1 MIASIRGEVLAI
13 VDNAVIIDVGGVGI
27 STLVV
32 ERTLQTLSIGS
43 KATLHTSLMVREDS
57 LTLFGFEDTQER
69 DLFVLLQTVTGI
81 GPRVAQSILN
91 TLTVSDLRNAIGS
104 ESAAALEKVSG
115 LGKKGAARIILE
127 LKDKVSGVNQ
137 RSVTGD
143 TAWQS
148 SISAALSGLG
158 FTGREIDQAIASVS
172 VTALDQP
179 LEEKLRVALLNLQS
193 PQSRGGSRG
202 RGSTINF
209 RCAALIR

>member
-13 VDNAVIIDVGGVGI
+13 IDNSVVIDVGGVGI

-91 TLTVSDLRNAIGS
+91 TLTVNDLRNAIAN

-127 LKDKVSGVNQ
+127 LQDKVSGVNQ
-137 RSVTGD
+137 RSTSVDSG
-143 TAWQS
+143 WQS

-158 FTGREIDQAIASVS
+158 FTGREIDQAISSVAVS
-172 VTALDQP
+172 ALDQP
-179 LEEKLRVALLNLQS
+179 LEEKLRFALLNLQS
-193 PQSRGGSRG
+193 PQNRGGG
-202 RGSTINF
+202 RG
-209 RCAALIR
+209 

>member
-137 RSVTGD
+137 RSITGD

-158 FTGREIDQAIASVS
+158 FTGREIDQGIASVS

-202 RGSTINF
+202 
-209 RCAALIR
+209 

>member
-104 ESAAALEKVSG
+104 ESAGALEKVSG

-172 VTALDQP
+172 VSALDQP

-193 PQSRGGSRG
+193 PQNRGGSRG
-202 RGSTINF
+202 
-209 RCAALIR
+209 

>member
-13 VDNAVIIDVGGVGI
+13 VDNSVVIDVGGVGI

-172 VTALDQP
+172 VSALDQP

-202 RGSTINF
+202 
-209 RCAALIR
+209 

>member
-13 VDNAVIIDVGGVGI
+13 IDNSVVIDVGGVGI

-91 TLTVSDLRNAIGS
+91 TLTVSDLRNAIGN

-137 RSVTGD
+137 RISTGESG
-143 TAWQS
+143 WQS

-158 FTGREIDQAIASVS
+158 FTGREIDQAISSVA

-193 PQSRGGSRG
+193 PQSRGGTR
-202 RGSTINF
+202 
-209 RCAALIR
+209 A

>member
-13 VDNAVIIDVGGVGI
+13 IDNSVVIDVGGVGI

-91 TLTVSDLRNAIGS
+91 TLTVSDLRNAIGN

-127 LKDKVSGVNQ
+127 LKDKVSGVSH
-137 RSVTGD
+137 RSASGD
-143 TAWQS
+143 SGWQS

-158 FTGREIDQAIASVS
+158 FTGREIDQAISSVS
-172 VTALDQP
+172 ITALDQP

-193 PQSRGGSRG
+193 PQSRGGVRG
-202 RGSTINF
+202 
-209 RCAALIR
+209 

>member
-1 MIASIRGEVLAI
+1 MISLLSGTVRSIHSDR
-13 VDNAVIIDVGGVGI
+13 
-27 STLVV
+27 LVV
-32 ERTLQTLSIGS
+32 EVGGFGLSVLVTP
-43 KATLHTSLMVREDS
+43 ATTTQVSLGAQIQLFTSLVVREDS

-137 RSVTGD
+137 RSITGD

-202 RGSTINF
+202 
-209 RCAALIR
+209 

>member
-13 VDNAVIIDVGGVGI
+13 IDNSVVIDVGGVGI

-91 TLTVSDLRNAIGS
+91 TLTVSDLRNAIGN

-137 RSVTGD
+137 RITTGNSG
-143 TAWQS
+143 WQS

-158 FTGREIDQAIASVS
+158 FTGREIDQAISSVA

-193 PQSRGGSRG
+193 PQSRGGTRG
-202 RGSTINF
+202 
-209 RCAALIR
+209 

>member
-13 VDNAVIIDVGGVGI
+13 IDNSVVIDVGGVGI

-32 ERTLQTLSIGS
+32 ERTLQTLSIGA

-91 TLTVSDLRNAIGS
+91 TLTVSDLRNAIGN

-137 RSVTGD
+137 RITTGD
-143 TAWQS
+143 TGWQS

-158 FTGREIDQAIASVS
+158 FTGREIDQAISSVA

-193 PQSRGGSRG
+193 PQSRGGTRG
-202 RGSTINF
+202 
-209 RCAALIR
+209 

>member
-13 VDNAVIIDVGGVGI
+13 IDNSVVIDVGGVGI

-32 ERTLQTLSIGS
+32 ERTLQTLSIGA

-91 TLTVSDLRNAIGS
+91 TLTVSDLRNAIGN

-137 RSVTGD
+137 RITTGD
-143 TAWQS
+143 SGWQS

-172 VTALDQP
+172 VSALDQP

-202 RGSTINF
+202 
-209 RCAALIR
+209 

>member
-13 VDNAVIIDVGGVGI
+13 IDNSVVIDVGGVGI

-69 DLFVLLQTVTGI
+69 DLFILLQTVTGI

-91 TLTVSDLRNAIGS
+91 TLTVSDLRNAIGN

-137 RSVTGD
+137 RISTGESG
-143 TAWQS
+143 WQS

-158 FTGREIDQAIASVS
+158 FTGREIDQAISSVA

-193 PQSRGGSRG
+193 PQSRGGTRG
-202 RGSTINF
+202 
-209 RCAALIR
+209 

>member
-137 RSVTGD
+137 RSFTGD

-193 PQSRGGSRG
+193 PQSRGGLRG
-202 RGSTINF
+202 
-209 RCAALIR
+209 

>member
-91 TLTVSDLRNAIGS
+91 TLTVSDLRNAIGN

-137 RSVTGD
+137 RITTGD
-143 TAWQS
+143 SGWQS

-172 VTALDQP
+172 VSALDQP

-202 RGSTINF
+202 
-209 RCAALIR
+209 

>member
-13 VDNAVIIDVGGVGI
+13 IDNSVVIDVGGVGI

-32 ERTLQTLSIGS
+32 ERTLQTLSIGA

-91 TLTVSDLRNAIGS
+91 TLTVSDLRNAIGN
-104 ESAAALEKVSG
+104 ESAASLEKVSG

-137 RSVTGD
+137 RITTGGSG
-143 TAWQS
+143 WQS

-158 FTGREIDQAIASVS
+158 FTGREIDQAISSVA

-193 PQSRGGSRG
+193 PQSRGGTRG
-202 RGSTINF
+202 
-209 RCAALIR
+209 

>member
-69 DLFVLLQTVTGI
+69 DFFVLLQTVTGI

-115 LGKKGAARIILE
+115 LGKKGVARIILE

-137 RSVTGD
+137 RSITGD

-202 RGSTINF
+202 
-209 RCAALIR
+209 

>member
-13 VDNAVIIDVGGVGI
+13 IDNSVVIDVGGVGI

-32 ERTLQTLSIGS
+32 ERTLQTLSIGA

-91 TLTVSDLRNAIGS
+91 TLTVSDLRNAIGN

-137 RSVTGD
+137 RITTRDSG
-143 TAWQS
+143 WQS

-172 VTALDQP
+172 VSALDQP

-202 RGSTINF
+202 
-209 RCAALIR
+209 

>member
-13 VDNAVIIDVGGVGI
+13 VDNAVVIDVGGVGI

-32 ERTLQTLSIGS
+32 ERTLQTLSIGA

-91 TLTVSDLRNAIGS
+91 TLTVSDLRNAIGN
-104 ESAAALEKVSG
+104 ESAGALEKVSG

-127 LKDKVSGVNQ
+127 LKDKVSGVSH
-137 RSVTGD
+137 RSATGD
-143 TAWQS
+143 SGWQS

-158 FTGREIDQAIASVS
+158 FTGREIDQAISSVS
-172 VTALDQP
+172 ITALDQP

-193 PQSRGGSRG
+193 PQSRGGARG
-202 RGSTINF
+202 
-209 RCAALIR
+209 

>member
-91 TLTVSDLRNAIGS
+91 TLTVNDLRNAIGN

-137 RSVTGD
+137 RITSGD
-143 TAWQS
+143 SAWQS

-179 LEEKLRVALLNLQS
+179 LEEKLRVALWNVQS
-193 PQSRGGSRG
+193 PKSRGGSRG
-202 RGSTINF
+202 
-209 RCAALIR
+209 

>member
-13 VDNAVIIDVGGVGI
+13 IDNSVVIDVGGVGI

-32 ERTLQTLSIGS
+32 ERTLQTLSIGA

-91 TLTVSDLRNAIGS
+91 TLTVSDLRNAIGN

-137 RSVTGD
+137 RISTGD
-143 TAWQS
+143 SGWQS

-158 FTGREIDQAIASVS
+158 FTGREIDQAISSVA

-193 PQSRGGSRG
+193 PQSRGGTRG
-202 RGSTINF
+202 
-209 RCAALIR
+209 

>member
-69 DLFVLLQTVTGI
+69 DFFVLLQTVTGI

-137 RSVTGD
+137 RSITGD

-158 FTGREIDQAIASVS
+158 FTGREIDQGIASVS

-202 RGSTINF
+202 
-209 RCAALIR
+209 

>member
-13 VDNAVIIDVGGVGI
+13 IDNSVVIDVGGVGI

-32 ERTLQTLSIGS
+32 ERTLQTLSIGA

-91 TLTVSDLRNAIGS
+91 TLTVSDLRNAIGN

-137 RSVTGD
+137 RIASGD
-143 TAWQS
+143 SGWQS

-158 FTGREIDQAIASVS
+158 FTGREIDQAISSVA

-193 PQSRGGSRG
+193 PQSRGGTRG
-202 RGSTINF
+202 
-209 RCAALIR
+209 

>member
-13 VDNAVIIDVGGVGI
+13 VDNAVVIDVGGVGI

-115 LGKKGAARIILE
+115 LGKKGVARIILE

-137 RSVTGD
+137 RSITGD

-193 PQSRGGSRG
+193 PQSRGGPRG
-202 RGSTINF
+202 
-209 RCAALIR
+209 

>member
-13 VDNAVIIDVGGVGI
+13 VDNSVVIDVGGVGI

-43 KATLHTSLMVREDS
+43 KATLHTSLIVREDS

-172 VTALDQP
+172 VSALDQP

-202 RGSTINF
+202 
-209 RCAALIR
+209 

>member
-13 VDNAVIIDVGGVGI
+13 IDNSVVIDVGGVGI

-32 ERTLQTLSIGS
+32 ERTLQTLSIGA

-91 TLTVSDLRNAIGS
+91 TLTVSDLRNAIGN

-137 RSVTGD
+137 RITTGD
-143 TAWQS
+143 SGWQS

-158 FTGREIDQAIASVS
+158 FTGREIDQAISSVA

-202 RGSTINF
+202 
-209 RCAALIR
+209 

>member
-13 VDNAVIIDVGGVGI
+13 VDNSVVIDVGGVGI

-81 GPRVAQSILN
+81 VPRVAQSILN

-115 LGKKGAARIILE
+115 LGKKGAAIIILE

-172 VTALDQP
+172 VSALDQP

-193 PQSRGGSRG
+193 PQSRGG
-202 RGSTINF
+202 
-209 RCAALIR
+209 

>member
-13 VDNAVIIDVGGVGI
+13 IDNSVVIDVGGVGI

-91 TLTVSDLRNAIGS
+91 TLTVSDLRNAIGN

-137 RSVTGD
+137 RITTGD
-143 TAWQS
+143 SGWQS

-172 VTALDQP
+172 VSALDQP

-202 RGSTINF
+202 
-209 RCAALIR
+209 

>member
-13 VDNAVIIDVGGVGI
+13 VDNSVVIDVGGVGI

-91 TLTVSDLRNAIGS
+91 TLTVSDLRNAIGN

-127 LKDKVSGVNQ
+127 LKDKVSGVSH
-137 RSVTGD
+137 RSASGD
-143 TAWQS
+143 SGWQS

-158 FTGREIDQAIASVS
+158 FTGREIDQAISSVS
-172 VTALDQP
+172 ITALDQP

-193 PQSRGGSRG
+193 PQSRGGARG
-202 RGSTINF
+202 
-209 RCAALIR
+209 

>member
-13 VDNAVIIDVGGVGI
+13 IDNSVVIDVGGVGI

-32 ERTLQTLSIGS
+32 ERTLQTLSIGA

-91 TLTVSDLRNAIGS
+91 TLTVSDLRNAIGN

-137 RSVTGD
+137 RISTGESG
-143 TAWQS
+143 WQS

-158 FTGREIDQAIASVS
+158 FTGREIDQAISSVA

-193 PQSRGGSRG
+193 PQSRGGTRG
-202 RGSTINF
+202 
-209 RCAALIR
+209 

>member
-193 PQSRGGSRG
+193 PQNRGGARG
-202 RGSTINF
+202 
-209 RCAALIR
+209 

>member
-13 VDNAVIIDVGGVGI
+13 IDNSVVIDVGGVGI

-32 ERTLQTLSIGS
+32 ERTLQTLSIGA

-91 TLTVSDLRNAIGS
+91 TLTVSDLRNAIGN

-137 RSVTGD
+137 RISTGD
-143 TAWQS
+143 SGWQS
-148 SISAALSGLG
+148 SISDALSGLG
-158 FTGREIDQAIASVS
+158 FTGREIDQAISSVAVS
-172 VTALDQP
+172 ALDQP

-193 PQSRGGSRG
+193 PQNRGGG
-202 RGSTINF
+202 RG
-209 RCAALIR
+209 

>member
-69 DLFVLLQTVTGI
+69 DLFVKACKLLTVASLQTVTGI

-91 TLTVSDLRNAIGS
+91 TLTVSDLRNAIGN

-193 PQSRGGSRG
+193 PQNRGGSRG
-202 RGSTINF
+202 
-209 RCAALIR
+209 

>member
-91 TLTVSDLRNAIGS
+91 TLTVNDLRNAIAN

-127 LKDKVSGVNQ
+127 LQDKVSGVNQ
-137 RSVTGD
+137 RSTSVDSG
-143 TAWQS
+143 WQS

-158 FTGREIDQAIASVS
+158 FTGREIDQAISSVAVS
-172 VTALDQP
+172 ALDQP

-193 PQSRGGSRG
+193 PQNRGGG
-202 RGSTINF
+202 RG
-209 RCAALIR
+209 

>member
-13 VDNAVIIDVGGVGI
+13 IDNSVVIDVGGVGI

-137 RSVTGD
+137 RSITGD

-158 FTGREIDQAIASVS
+158 FTGREIDLAIASVS

-202 RGSTINF
+202 
-209 RCAALIR
+209 

>member
-13 VDNAVIIDVGGVGI
+13 VDNSVVIDVGGVGI

-193 PQSRGGSRG
+193 PQSLGGSRG
-202 RGSTINF
+202 
-209 RCAALIR
+209 

>member
-13 VDNAVIIDVGGVGI
+13 IDNSVVIDVGGVGI

-91 TLTVSDLRNAIGS
+91 TLTVNDLRNAIAN

-127 LKDKVSGVNQ
+127 LQDKVSGVNQ
-137 RSVTGD
+137 RSTSVD
-143 TAWQS
+143 SSWQS

-158 FTGREIDQAIASVS
+158 FTGREIDQAISSVAVS
-172 VTALDQP
+172 ALDQP

-193 PQSRGGSRG
+193 PQNRGGG
-202 RGSTINF
+202 RG
-209 RCAALIR
+209 

>member
-13 VDNAVIIDVGGVGI
+13 IDNSVVIDVGGVGI

-91 TLTVSDLRNAIGS
+91 TLTVSDLRNAIGN
-104 ESAAALEKVSG
+104 ESAGALEKVSG

-127 LKDKVSGVNQ
+127 LKDKVSGVSH
-137 RSVTGD
+137 RSASGD
-143 TAWQS
+143 SGWQS

-158 FTGREIDQAIASVS
+158 FTGREIDQAISSVS
-172 VTALDQP
+172 ITALDQP

-193 PQSRGGSRG
+193 PQSRGGARG
-202 RGSTINF
+202 
-209 RCAALIR
+209 

>member
-13 VDNAVIIDVGGVGI
+13 IDNSVVIDVGGVGI

-69 DLFVLLQTVTGI
+69 DFFVLLQTVTGI

-91 TLTVSDLRNAIGS
+91 TLTVSDLRNAIGN

-137 RSVTGD
+137 RITTGD
-143 TAWQS
+143 SGWQS

-172 VTALDQP
+172 VSALDQP

-202 RGSTINF
+202 
-209 RCAALIR
+209 

>member
-13 VDNAVIIDVGGVGI
+13 IDNSVVIDVGGVGI

-69 DLFVLLQTVTGI
+69 DFFVLLQTVTGI

-91 TLTVSDLRNAIGS
+91 TLTVSDLRNAIGN

-137 RSVTGD
+137 RITTGD
-143 TAWQS
+143 SGWQS

-158 FTGREIDQAIASVS
+158 FTGREIDQAISSVA

-179 LEEKLRVALLNLQS
+179 LEEKLRVALLTLQS
-193 PQSRGGSRG
+193 PQSRGGTRG
-202 RGSTINF
+202 
-209 RCAALIR
+209 

>member
-13 VDNAVIIDVGGVGI
+13 VDNSVVIDVVGVGI

-137 RSVTGD
+137 RSVTVD

-148 SISAALSGLG
+148 YISAALSGLG

-172 VTALDQP
+172 VSALDQP

-202 RGSTINF
+202 
-209 RCAALIR
+209 

>member
-104 ESAAALEKVSG
+104 ESAGALEKVSG

-143 TAWQS
+143 SAWQS

-202 RGSTINF
+202 
-209 RCAALIR
+209 